1 MFGPTIHIIGSR
13 MQKPS
18 GARISYGAVP
28 SLTTILG
35 ISVFNFCLISL
46 TAVNNIIFLPS
57 HTEDMDEAN
66 LLALLNRMNLWWEGE
81 EVQDSL
87 KKANHRRRDFY
98 KIRER
103 LMTSQRS
110 IMTVRGPRQVGKT
123 TLCGQ
128 LIESLLNE
136 DDIPGGRIM
145 YLTIENSAI
154 LSNPDGVIED
164 AIEAFKTNILQ
175 KDFRDVDQTVY
186 IFIDEVQKA
195 PNWADT
201 LKYYTDTYSNL
212 QFVATGSIS
221 TLIKSDAGDTLIG
234 RMDERIMMPMK
245 FIEYVRHES
254 VINEETVYDESTELR
269 SKLAESV
276 KEGDS
281 AAIRGALARFF
292 GLYENKK
299 PQLKRLK
306 DEYLLKGGYPGVLN
320 ETVPDSYTV
329 LDADLRNTVTG
340 DLANVFNVEK
350 PEKVLRVLSLLAAS
364 TGSKV
369 SKSSIADAA
378 AVSRQTVD
386 AYLEYLDEFYLINRC
401 PTYRGSEYSSGG
413 LPKIYLQDVGIYN
426 ALNGTLA
433 ESTLESPDAM
443 GSIFETAIC
452 DHTRRLQF
460 FLSNAQNADI
470 YYNEPGGEVDFVL
483 EGNEYLLPIE
493 VKNGDSTSRSL
504 RGLKRFIEERDA
516 DFGVCINNSDVLD
529 NNEGIVH
536 IPAWIYLFLC

>member
-1 MFGPTIHIIGSR
+1 
-13 MQKPS
+13 
-18 GARISYGAVP
+18 
-28 SLTTILG
+28 
-35 ISVFNFCLISL
+35 
-46 TAVNNIIFLPS
+46 
-57 HTEDMDEAN
+57 MDDAN

-87 KKANHRRRDFY
+87 KKADHRRRDFY

-103 LMTSQRS
+103 LHSSPRS
-110 IMTVRGPRQVGKT
+110 IMTIRGPRQVGKT

-128 LIESLLNE
+128 LIESLLTE
-136 DDIPGGRIM
+136 DGVPSERVL

-154 LSNPDGVIED
+154 LSNPEGIIKE
-164 AIEAFKTNILQ
+164 AIETFKTNILR
-175 KDFRDVDQTVY
+175 KDFRDVEGTVY

-212 QFVATGSIS
+212 QFIATGSIS

-234 RMDERIMMPMK
+234 RMDERIMLPMK
-245 FIEYVRHES
+245 FIEYVRYES
-254 VINEETVYDESTELR
+254 VIDEETVYDESTELR

-281 AAIRGALARFF
+281 TALRGALSRFF
-292 GLYENKK
+292 GLYESKK

-306 DEYLLKGGYPGVLN
+306 DEYLLKGGYPGVLD
-320 ETVPDSYTV
+320 ETIPDSYTV
-329 LDADLRNTVTG
+329 LDTDLRNTVTG
-340 DLANVFNVEK
+340 DLANVFQVEK
-350 PEKVLRVLSLLAAS
+350 PEKVLRVLSLLATS
-364 TGSKV
+364 TGSKI
-369 SKSSIADAA
+369 SKSSIAEAA
-378 AVSRQTVD
+378 DVSRQTVD
-386 AYLEYLDEFYLINRC
+386 AYLEHLDEFYLINRC
-401 PTYRGSEYSSGG
+401 PTYRSSEYSSGG

-433 ESTLESPDAM
+433 ESTLENSDAM
-443 GSIFETAIC
+443 GPIFETAVC

-460 FLSNAQNADI
+460 YLSNARNADI
-470 YYNEPGGEVDFVL
+470 YYNDSGGEVDFVL
-483 EGNEYLLPIE
+483 DGNEYLLPIE

-516 DFGVCINNSDVLD
+516 DFGICVNNSDVLD
-529 NNEGIVH
+529 DEDGIVH
-536 IPAWIYLFLC
+536 IPAWMYFFLC

>member
-1 MFGPTIHIIGSR
+1 
-13 MQKPS
+13 
-18 GARISYGAVP
+18 
-28 SLTTILG
+28 
-35 ISVFNFCLISL
+35 
-46 TAVNNIIFLPS
+46 
-57 HTEDMDEAN
+57 MDEAN
-66 LLALLNRMNLWWEGE
+66 LLALLNRMNLWWEDE

-87 KKANHRRRDFY
+87 KKAQHRRRDFY

-103 LMTSQRS
+103 LMNSQRS

-128 LIESLLNE
+128 LIESLLHE
-136 DDIPGGRIM
+136 DHVPSDQIL
-145 YLTIENSAI
+145 YLTIENSAV
-154 LSNPDGVIED
+154 LSNPEGVIED
-164 AIEAFKTNILQ
+164 AIEAFKDNVLQ
-175 KDFRDVDQTVY
+175 KDFRDVDGTVY

-245 FIEYVRHES
+245 FIEYVRYES
-254 VINEETVYDESTELR
+254 VIDKDTVYDESTELR
-269 SKLAESV
+269 SQFAESV

-281 AAIRGALARFF
+281 TKLRGALSRFF

-306 DEYLLKGGYPGVLN
+306 DEYLLKGGYPGVLD
-320 ETVPDSYTV
+320 ETVPDSYTI
-329 LDADLRNTVTG
+329 LDTDLRNTVTG
-340 DLANVFNVEK
+340 DLANVFNVDK

-378 AVSRQTVD
+378 DVNRQTVD
-386 AYLEYLDEFYLINRC
+386 AYLKHLDEFYLINRC
-401 PTYRGSEYSSGG
+401 PTYSGSEYASGG

-433 ESTLESPDAM
+433 ESTLENPDAL
-443 GSIFETAIC
+443 GPIFETAVC

-460 FLSNAQNADI
+460 FLSGAQNADI
-470 YYNEPGGEVDFVL
+470 YYNDSGGEVDFVL
-483 EGNEYLLPIE
+483 DGNEYLVPIE

-504 RGLKRFIEERDA
+504 RGLKRFTEERDA
-516 DFGVCINNSDVLD
+516 EFGICVNNSDVLD
-529 NNEGIVH
+529 NEDGIVH
-536 IPAWIYLFLC
+536 IPAWIYFFLC